1 MSDAAAIMA
10 SLVDVRNIAAHK
22 CVRLEIHVPVEQAS
36 LVMAAFGWPTAA
48 DPVPVAIARLNPQ
61 KAASEPAKAE
71 KPRQKW
77 ESLPLSQ
84 QAAIRCAE
92 AAFWRFLAETHS
104 LSVVA
109 SSEEAADYVRI
120 ICGVKSRADIG
131 KTEASAKA
139 WRDLDGEFQ
148 YWQRVYA

>member
-1 MSDAAAIMA
+1 MSKEALIQATYADMKLVRTRSCAQLIFEIPIEQAAAAI
-10 SLVDVRNIAAHK
+10 
-22 CVRLEIHVPVEQAS
+22 E
-36 LVMAAFGWPTAA
+36 AFG
-48 DPVPVAIARLNPQ
+48 VPLPGKEVWCAIARLDLT

-71 KPRQKW
+71 KPRQRW

-84 QAAIRCAE
+84 QAAIRCGE
-92 AAFWRFLAETHS
+92 ESFWRFLAETHS
-104 LSVVA
+104 LSVIGT
-109 SSEEAADYVRI
+109 SDEAADYVRI
-120 ICGVKSRADIG
+120 ACGVKSRAEIG

>member
-1 MSDAAAIMA
+1 MSKPAAIMA
-10 SLVDVRNIAAHK
+10 SLVDVRNIAAHR

-48 DPVPVAIARLNPQ
+48 DPVPVAIARLVEPE
-61 KAASEPAKAE
+61 AASERAKAE

-84 QAAIRCAE
+84 QAAIRCGE
-92 AAFWRFLAETHS
+92 ESFWRFLAETHS
-104 LSVVA
+104 LSVIGT
-109 SSEEAADYVRI
+109 SDEAADYVRI
-120 ICGVKSRADIG
+120 ACGVKSRAEIG